1 MTTLLTGISVTI
13 LGMTVTFVGLAGLWG
28 AITII
33 GIIVN
38 RR

>member
-1 MTTLLTGISVTI
+1 MTTFFTGISVTI
-13 LGMTVTFVGLAGLWG
+13 LGMTVTFAGLAGLWG

-33 GIIVN
+33 GKIVN